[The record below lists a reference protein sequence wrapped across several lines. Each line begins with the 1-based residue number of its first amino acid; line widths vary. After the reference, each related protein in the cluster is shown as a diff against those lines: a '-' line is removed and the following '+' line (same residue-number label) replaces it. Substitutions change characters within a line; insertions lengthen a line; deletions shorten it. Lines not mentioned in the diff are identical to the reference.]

1 MRSPGK
7 PEACGRGVP
16 PVHLSLSR
24 RVSGRWRYDGRV
36 AGPRLPSLNGVLP
49 LRRGRDH
56 TLWLSELTLAPERWH
71 LSYDGE
77 FLSLNPSIGNSR
89 LHCRSHYWIRRNK
102 VVWCRPMTPVT
113 SALAQKREDQ
123 ERESKYDA
131 SGHAFSR
138 LKKFFT
144 KCWSRFR

>member
-1 MRSPGK
+1 MSRLDRLSPVFVCTIPTQTDLVPGELYVSMK
-7 PEACGRGVP
+7 YGVVVHHCPCGCGQ
-16 PVHLSLSR
+16 
-24 RVSGRWRYDGRV
+24 
-36 AGPRLPSLNGVLP
+36 
-49 LRRGRDH
+49 
-56 TLWLSELTLAPERWH
+56 LSELTLAPERWH